1 MIANPINSPCKAAM
15 ILWHKHSSWSLGWVV
30 MKASSWNIKSIPHS
44 SYGPL
49 MFGLWSIRFDG
60 EKFTRCSGTPNW
72 GAGGCRWIRGSKLS
86 DTTIRWRIFFSW
98 KPRFAKLIQKY
109 MIHQHWIQMCQF
121 GLIMIFSVEPGAKY
135 YRSRLLGL
143 LTKWKVH
150 TRMEYHTSRTVSTLL
165 LFAEHQWL

>member
-1 MIANPINSPCKAAM
+1 MTQTFFMKFGMSCNE
-15 ILWHKHSSWSLGWVV
+15 SL
-30 MKASSWNIKSIPHS
+30 KFFNIKSIPHS

-72 GAGGCRWIRGSKLS
+72 VAGGCRWTRRFAGG
-86 DTTIRWRIFFSW
+86 FFSW
-98 KPRFAKLIQKY
+98 FCPGLQKLIQKC